1 MSDPK
6 EHKKRFVDRLKK
18 SSLESFHDYEV
29 LELLL
34 TYSLRKKDV
43 RPVAKSLLARFK
55 GLRGVFDAGAE
66 DLREV
71 EGVGENTAVL
81 IGLVKGAAEQYL
93 KERFI
98 GGDVIR
104 NPDDVVKYLKLTLS
118 GSRVERFVAIYLNA
132 KNEAIAVETLHVG
145 TVNATVVYPRKAI
158 ELAFKHGARSVIFV
172 HNHPSGNTTPSD
184 PDRHLMMV
192 LDRAAIAVDMIVHD
206 HVIIGRDR
214 FFSARESGWVFGTH
228 AFIRHAADN

>member
-1 MSDPK
+1 MSNPR
-6 EHKKRFVDRLKK
+6 EHKKRLVERLKK

-34 TYSLRKKDV
+34 TYSLKQKDV
-43 RPVAKSLLARFK
+43 KPVAKSLLERFK
-55 GLRGVFDAGAE
+55 GLRGVFDAGVE

-71 EGVGENTAVL
+71 TGVGENAAVL

-93 KERFI
+93 KERVI

-104 NPDDVVKYLKLTLS
+104 NPDDVVRYLRLTLS
-118 GSRVERFVAIYLNA
+118 NSRVEQFIAIYMNA
-132 KNEAIAVETLHVG
+132 RNEAIAVETLHVG

-172 HNHPSGNTTPSD
+172 HNHPSGNTAPSE
-184 PDRHLMMV
+184 PDRHLIMV
-192 LDRAAIAVDMIVHD
+192 LDRAAIAVDMLVHD
-206 HVIIGRDR
+206 HMIIGKDK
-214 FFSARESGWVFGTH
+214 FFSARENGWVFGTH

>member
-1 MSDPK
+1 MSNPK

-18 SSLESFHDYEV
+18 SSLESFYDYEV

-34 TYSLRKKDV
+34 TYSMRKKDV

-66 DLREV
+66 DLRGV
-71 EGVGENTAVL
+71 EGVGESTAVL

-118 GSRVERFVAIYLNA
+118 GSRVERFLAIYLNA
-132 KNEAIAVETLHVG
+132 RNEAIAVETLHVG
-145 TVNATVVYPRKAI
+145 TVNATVVYPRKVI

-206 HVIIGRDR
+206 HMIIGRDR